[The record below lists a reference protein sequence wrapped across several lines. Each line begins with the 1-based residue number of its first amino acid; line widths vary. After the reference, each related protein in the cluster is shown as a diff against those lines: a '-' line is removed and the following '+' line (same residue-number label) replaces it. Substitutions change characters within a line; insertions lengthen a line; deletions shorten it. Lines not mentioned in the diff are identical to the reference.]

1 MPTERAPKSRRSH
14 RPRIRLPEPA
24 RRALVACHVLASVG
38 WLAYVTFVLVLA
50 VYVYFADD
58 PVLAGEVWMAVKVFN
73 DLGAGVVS
81 FVVLGTGVALGLST
95 RWGLV
100 RHWWVIAKLGAAVA
114 VIVGGL
120 LVLRPSATYLGDHL
134 VAVGGTH
141 RTAHL
146 TLTVGVALAFALL
159 AFAAVVSYARPWG
172 PVRPAVERPQDD
184 GRFEVRVRRVAD
196 LAEKVRS
203 IELAGLH
210 NRLLPP
216 FEAGAHIEVELP
228 SGLVRHYSL
237 CSDSA
242 DRLAYRIA
250 VLREDAGQGGSREAH
265 RLRPGDVVRLSLPR
279 NMFYLGLHPYYLFVA
294 GGIGITPIVSMILQ
308 VERAG
313 LPWRLVYTGRT
324 RSRMAFADQLATT
337 WPGNV
342 VLYPT
347 ATAGRPN
354 LVAEVAGLPSATGV
368 YACGP
373 DRLLNALAGT
383 IGRAAP
389 HIELRTERFSSG
401 SGVRERFEILAER
414 TGTAV
419 EVGVQQSA
427 LDALNAA
434 GVDVPSSC
442 EIGACGTCRLRVL
455 EGHPE
460 NPPHVPEPNAPDGA
474 PYFYPCVSRSGEHL
488 IVDA

>member
-1 MPTERAPKSRRSH
+1 MPTERAPKTLRT
-14 RPRIRLPEPA
+14 RPLRIRLPEPA
-24 RRALVACHVLASVG
+24 RRVLVACHVLASVG

-58 PVLAGEVWMAVKVFN
+58 PALAGEVWMAVKVFN
-73 DLGAGVVS
+73 DLGAGAVS
-81 FVVLGTGVALGLST
+81 LVVLGTGLALGLST

-100 RHWWVIAKLGAAVA
+100 RHWWVIAKLGAALA
-114 VIVGGL
+114 VIAGGL
-120 LVLRPSATYLGDHL
+120 LVLRPSVAYLGDHL
-134 VAVGGTH
+134 VAVGGTDPA
-141 RTAHL
+141 AHL
-146 TLTVGVALAFALL
+146 KLTVGVALAFVLL
-159 AFAAVVSYARPWG
+159 SFAAVVSYARPWG
-172 PVRPAVERPQDD
+172 PVRPAAIERPRDD
-184 GRFEVRVRRVAD
+184 GRFEVKVRRVAD
-196 LAEKVRS
+196 VAEKVRS

-210 NRLLPP
+210 TRLLPP
-216 FEAGAHIEVELP
+216 FEAGAHLEIELP

-237 CSDSA
+237 CSDPA

-294 GGIGITPIVSMILQ
+294 GGIGITPIASMILQ

-324 RSRMAFADQLATT
+324 RSKMAFADQLATT

-373 DRLLNALAGT
+373 DPLVNSLADT

-389 HIELRTERFSSG
+389 HIELHTERFSSG
-401 SGVRERFEILAER
+401 AGVRERFEILAKR
-414 TGTAV
+414 TGAAV
-419 EVGVQQSA
+419 EVGAQQSA

-455 EGHPE
+455 DGHPE
-460 NPPHVPEPNAPDGA
+460 NPSHVPESAAPDGA
-474 PYFYPCVSRSGEHL
+474 PTSTPASPGQENTS
-488 IVDA
+488 